1 MIRVL
6 IIEDERP
13 AADKLQR
20 LLLSVRPGWQVASTI
35 ETVEQA
41 VEWLANNEPPSLI
54 LMDIQLSD
62 GICFEIFEQIKVSAP
77 VIFTTA
83 YDEYA
88 IRAFKVNSIDYLL
101 KPIERQS
108 LEAALTKFE
117 QMQPD
122 AFVPEIDYEAL
133 FQLRKAAWRKRF
145 LVKVGPAYVSIV
157 TSDIELFYISERSTF
172 IRTFQGK
179 NYGIDFSLEQV
190 QQQIDPSM
198 FFRINR
204 NYMVNIEAVAKLL
217 AYSGS
222 RLKLKLTSGF
232 MAADLIVSREKTGD
246 FKRWMDG

>member
-41 VEWLANNEPPSLI
+41 IKWQTNNKLPNLI
-54 LMDIQLSD
+54 LMDIQLAD
-62 GICFEIFEQIKVSAP
+62 GICFEIFEQIKVNAP

-101 KPIERQS
+101 KPIDPQG
-108 LEAALTKFE
+108 LEAALAKFE
-117 QMQPD
+117 QMQSD

-179 NYGIDFSLEQV
+179 NYSIDFSLEQV
-190 QQQIDPSM
+190 QQQVDQST

-204 NYMVNIEAVAKLL
+204 NYLVNIEAVAKLL

-222 RLKLKLTSGF
+222 RLKLKLNSGYK
-232 MAADLIVSREKTGD
+232 ADDLIVSRDKTTY